1 MNTKDQITL
10 RKGVLN
16 SITKASNLPL
26 DTNEYVF
33 FSLLD
38 RVPTPPNNKSHKVHW
53 EEFNHRNKSYL
64 HLSAH
69 GSKMRHH
76 LRAEKVAFWNV
87 LIPRLKT
94 ESRYR
99 VVGDPYK
106 NDYVTKMWA
115 FLGIS
120 AILLLGIVILLV
132 LLIRAKMREVQ
143 KTHWDSPERRNGHGP
158 TIV

>member
-1 MNTKDQITL
+1 
-10 RKGVLN
+10 
-16 SITKASNLPL
+16 
-26 DTNEYVF
+26 
-33 FSLLD
+33 
-38 RVPTPPNNKSHKVHW
+38 
-53 EEFNHRNKSYL
+53 
-64 HLSAH
+64 
-69 GSKMRHH
+69 MRHH

-94 ESRYR
+94 KPKFREVYE
-99 VVGDPYK
+99 PYK
-106 NDYVTKMWA
+106 KDYVTKMWA

-143 KTHWDSPERRNGHGP
+143 RTHWDIPERRNGHGP

>member
-1 MNTKDQITL
+1 MICTL
-10 RKGVLN
+10 GLEEELLLN
-16 SITKASNLPL
+16 LSPL
-26 DTNEYVF
+26 MQLFLTFRN
-33 FSLLD
+33 
-38 RVPTPPNNKSHKVHW
+38 PTPSKSKMHKVHW
-53 EEFNHRNKSYL
+53 KEFDHRNKSYL

-69 GSKMRHH
+69 GSKMRRH

-94 ESRYR
+94 EPRSWQIYE
-99 VVGDPYK
+99 PYK
-106 NDYVTKMWA
+106 KDYVTKMWA

-132 LLIRAKMREVQ
+132 LLIRAKIREVQ
-143 KTHWDSPERRNGHGP
+143 RMHWDSPDRRNGHGP